1 MRHSL
6 PLFPVTTVG
15 SWPCRR
21 ELLLARGHL
30 RAGELSRG
38 EFRALALEEL
48 ARCAGLQAGAGVDLV
63 TDGEQTR
70 DNFHS
75 FVAER
80 VEGVRLTSLADG
92 HLSCIGRVR
101 RREPLAAAETARLK
115 SVTGLPVKVTLP
127 GPYLL
132 TRAMWAPEPTR
143 AAYGSMEELGRD
155 VVALLQDEIRDLC
168 ALDVAMIQLDEPL
181 LTTSRSPAE
190 ELDFAVTLI
199 NQVTDL
205 IHELSAARSALHVCR
220 GNRSTREGML
230 QGGSYRQLEPV
241 FERMRVSQL
250 VLEYASPRAGDLMR
264 FDAKELGLGV
274 VDPRTPEVESAATIV
289 ARVTEALAL
298 YPREKLFLNPDGG
311 FATISARPM
320 NAEIV
325 AVAKV
330 RAMAEAARELRRQTA
345 PGATPAA

>member
-1 MRHSL
+1 MRSQL

-21 ELLLARGHL
+21 ELLLARGRL

-48 ARCAGLQAGAGVDLV
+48 ARCAELQAGAGVELV

-80 VEGVRLTSLADG
+80 IEGVRLASGADDR
-92 HLSCIGRVR
+92 LTCVGRVR
-101 RREPLAAAETARLK
+101 RREPLAAADTARLK
-115 SVTGLPVKVTLP
+115 SVAGLPVKVTLP

-132 TRAMWAPEPTR
+132 TRAIWAPEPAR
-143 AAYGSMEELGRD
+143 APYGSPEELGRD

-181 LTTSRSPAE
+181 LTASRSGAE
-190 ELDFAVTLI
+190 ELDFAVSLI

-220 GNRSTREGML
+220 GNWSTRQGMP
-230 QGGSYRQLEPV
+230 QGGSYRLLEPV
-241 FERMRVSQL
+241 FARMRVSQL
-250 VLEYASPRAGDLMR
+250 VLEYATPRAGDLPR
-264 FDAKELGLGV
+264 FDMKELGLGV
-274 VDPRTPEVESAATIV
+274 VDPRTPEVELAATIV

-311 FATISARPM
+311 FATFSERPKD
-320 NAEIV
+320 AEIV

-330 RAMAEAARELRRQTA
+330 RAMAEAARELRRWA
-345 PGATPAA
+345 ASGAIPAV